1 MPSSL
6 LVLIF
11 SIWYLFVLGLPLHIP
26 WPLSFDGDLF
36 YMTDHVRL
44 IMYKFVLSHFNN
56 QGHPTIGFCKISWR
70 SKCCLEFSIVLGQFK
85 IYRWLFH
92 SCTIFE
98 VYLFPTINSLH
109 FTAQVRL
116 FFVQKR
122 NLKFSGSKMWRREKL
137 EKLSLS

>member
-11 SIWYLFVLGLPLHIP
+11 SMWYLFVLGLPLHIP
-26 WPLSFDGDLF
+26 WLLSFDGDWF

-44 IMYKFVLSHFNN
+44 IMYKFVLTHFNN
-56 QGHPTIGFCKISWR
+56 QGHPTTGFCKISVRR
-70 SKCCLEFSIVLGQFK
+70 SKCCLEFSIAWGRFK

-98 VYLFPTINSLH
+98 AYLFPTINSLH

-122 NLKFSGSKMWRREKL
+122 NLKFSD
-137 EKLSLS
+137 